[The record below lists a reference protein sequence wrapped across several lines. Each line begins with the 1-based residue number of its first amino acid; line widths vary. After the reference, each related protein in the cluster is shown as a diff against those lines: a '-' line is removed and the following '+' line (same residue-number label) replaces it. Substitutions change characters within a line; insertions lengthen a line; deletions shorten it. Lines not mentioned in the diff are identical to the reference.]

1 VKIEAIRRKM
11 KNSLSNEKSASKGI
25 SLSRFSFYLL
35 VFSILSFCTVHLV
48 VSSVLDPRGKELR
61 VLEYQKEQLI
71 EENRGLHQEIAK
83 LSSLSVVVGRA
94 EKELGMKKADGVIY
108 ISIPSASANVDLA
121 EE

>member
-1 VKIEAIRRKM
+1 MKIEAIRRKM
-11 KNSLSNEKSASKGI
+11 KNSLSNEKSVSKGI

-35 VFSILSFCTVHLV
+35 VFSILSFCIVHLV

-71 EENRGLHQEIAK
+71 EENRVLHQEIAK

-94 EKELGMKKADGVIY
+94 EKEIGMKKADDVIY
-108 ISIPSASANVDLA
+108 ISTPSASANVDLA